1 MVVKLFR
8 KLRKSRVFK
17 VATLFSAQLCV
28 YLVFLLKVCT
38 VLNDCWMTTR
48 NHIKTSLQK

>member
-38 VLNDCWMTTR
+38 VLHDWASER
-48 NHIKTSLQK
+48 LLDDDAKSY